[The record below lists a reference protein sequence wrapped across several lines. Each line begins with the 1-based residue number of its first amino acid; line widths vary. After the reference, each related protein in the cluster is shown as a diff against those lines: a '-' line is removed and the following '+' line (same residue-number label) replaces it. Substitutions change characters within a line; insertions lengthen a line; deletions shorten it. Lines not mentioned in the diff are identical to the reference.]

1 MRGVRIMRECATPP
15 RDLRRLAAILEAA
28 ATSLRADGTKA
39 RHMPHGD
46 LDCVAED
53 GTHVILG
60 SDLEERAT
68 ITVSN
73 TSDVVSVIL
82 GTPVLLPHP
91 VTFGTECGRPVENPL
106 APVLKGIAHA
116 AAGLKAAADPARRV
130 TLEQQ
135 GAMGRRLEVIACAI
149 EARGDVDV
157 SAGIHVAAPGPLWGL
172 HAQTTVIRDDG
183 RVWDVVET
191 SPSWWS
197 GLPSVLALFVT
208 APLPEG
214 RRRQGAEW
222 ERRSWSM
229 ELAHVHTDWRGVDD
243 PVERLRMLAELPG
256 AGA

>member
-15 RDLRRLAAILEAA
+15 SQLRRLAAILEAA
-28 ATSLRADGTKA
+28 AASLRADGTKV
-39 RHMPHGD
+39 REMPHGD
-46 LDCVAED
+46 LDCVAAD

-82 GTPVLLPHP
+82 GTPVLLPNP
-91 VTFGTECGRPVENPL
+91 VSYGTECGRPVGNPL
-106 APVLKGIAHA
+106 VPVLEGIAHA

-130 TLEQQ
+130 PLDQQ
-135 GAMGRRLEVIACAI
+135 GAMGRRLEIIACTI
-149 EARGDVDV
+149 EARGGVDV
-157 SAGIHVAAPGPLWGL
+157 SAGINVAAPGPLWPL
-172 HAQTTVIRDDG
+172 HAQTTVVRDGG
-183 RVWDVVET
+183 RAWEVVET
-191 SPSWWS
+191 DPSWWS
-197 GLPSVLALFVT
+197 GLPPVLALFVT
-208 APLPEG
+208 APLPER

-256 AGA
+256 ACA